1 MTQEA
6 TQAGE
11 YRAPRS
17 QDAGRNAKPESQ
29 GPENLPPLSFL
40 PPAHKR
46 EPAAAPPALP
56 RPRETPNRR
65 APSPPRA
72 AGQGL
77 TPPIPHPRPAP
88 QPTSARYSRRRS
100 QSARGRLGATARG
113 LSPCP
118 HPHCAESACRDLYT
132 LNGSPGAV
140 EGHTS

>member
-11 YRAPRS
+11 CRAPRS

-56 RPRETPNRR
+56 RPRETPTGEPRHPPQQR
-65 APSPPRA
+65 VKGSRPPSP
-72 AGQGL
+72 
-77 TPPIPHPRPAP
+77 IPA
-88 QPTSARYSRRRS
+88 RRRS
-100 QSARGRLGATARG
+100 QLARGIPGAAANPREAG
-113 LSPCP
+113 
-118 HPHCAESACRDLYT
+118 SAPQPG
-132 LNGSPGAV
+132 GSPLAPTRTAPNLRV
-140 EGHTS
+140 VTSPP